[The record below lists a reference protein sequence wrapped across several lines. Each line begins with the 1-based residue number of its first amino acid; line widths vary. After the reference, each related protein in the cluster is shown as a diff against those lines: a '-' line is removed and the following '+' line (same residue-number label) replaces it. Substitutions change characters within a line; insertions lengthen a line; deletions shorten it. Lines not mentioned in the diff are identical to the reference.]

1 MRVKVPGARGWP
13 QAVVVDATR
22 GLMSG
27 FQLALFCANNSVEYL
42 MYSRVRSACKRI
54 FNLPGDH
61 LKPAHQ
67 TSYIFILTL
76 SLLTCIVSTS
86 NAAVLPED
94 RADALYHSYDGG
106 GVEVTG
112 PSVLVRKK
120 FNESISA
127 SVNHYVDNVSSASID
142 VLTTA
147 SPYTEE
153 RTENSLSVDYL
164 HEKTLM
170 SIGFTQS
177 NENDFDASTFSM
189 SISQDM
195 FGDLTTVTL
204 GYAKGD
210 NTVRENG
217 NVSFSEDVDV
227 RNYRVSVSQVMTK
240 DLVMAFTLETITD
253 EGYLNNPYR
262 SVRFAD
268 DSTRGYSFQQEV
280 YPNTRTSN
288 AIALRG
294 KYYLPYRAALS
305 AGFRYFSDTWGIE
318 AQTYELGYTLPYDQ
332 EWTFEFNYRYYDQG
346 KADFY
351 SDLFPFGGE
360 DTPPQ
365 NFLARDK
372 EMSTFNSHTIGLGA
386 HYQFKKGG
394 TGFVK
399 RGTLNLSYDFLFFA
413 YDDFRDLTVT
423 SVPPGQEPLYELDA
437 EVIRLFVS
445 VWF

>member
-1 MRVKVPGARGWP
+1 
-13 QAVVVDATR
+13 
-22 GLMSG
+22 
-27 FQLALFCANNSVEYL
+27 
-42 MYSRVRSACKRI
+42 MYS
-54 FNLPGDH
+54 NLQCAFAPVFALPSSH
-61 LKPAHQ
+61 LKLSGSKVGA
-67 TSYIFILTL
+67 LTL
-76 SLLTCIVSTS
+76 LLSAFCFTGLQ
-86 NAAVLPED
+86 AAVLPED

-112 PSVLVRKK
+112 PSLLVRKK
-120 FNESISA
+120 FSESVSA
-127 SVNHYVDNVSSASID
+127 SVNHYVDSVSSASID
-142 VLTTA
+142 VITTA

-170 SIGFTQS
+170 SMGFTQS
-177 NENDFDASTFSM
+177 SENDFDASTFSM

-195 FGDLTTVTL
+195 FGDLTTVSL
-204 GYAKGD
+204 GYAQGD
-210 NTVRENG
+210 NTVKENG
-217 NVSFSEDVDV
+217 NDSFSEDVDV

-240 DLVMAFTLETITD
+240 DLVMAFALETITD

-262 SVRFAD
+262 SVRFVD

-288 AIALRG
+288 AIALRA
-294 KYYLPYRAALS
+294 KYYLQHRAALS
-305 AGFRYFSDTWGIE
+305 GGFRYFSDTWGIE
-318 AQTYELGYTLPYDQ
+318 AQTWELGYTLPYDE
-332 EWTFEFNYRYYDQG
+332 EWTFEFNYRFYDQS

-360 DTPPQ
+360 DNPPQ

-386 HYQFKKGG
+386 HYQFKKNGS
-394 TGFVK
+394 GFIK

-423 SVPPGQEPLYELDA
+423 SAPVGQEPLYELDA
-437 EVIRLFVS
+437 EVIRLYVS